1 MKYPDNII
9 SYQNLPQTVM
19 TSIIP
24 FKNVLIYDGL
34 LMELGIKMGTNFEKV
49 IEEEYSKSIKYY
61 HL

>member
-1 MKYPDNII
+1 
-9 SYQNLPQTVM
+9 M